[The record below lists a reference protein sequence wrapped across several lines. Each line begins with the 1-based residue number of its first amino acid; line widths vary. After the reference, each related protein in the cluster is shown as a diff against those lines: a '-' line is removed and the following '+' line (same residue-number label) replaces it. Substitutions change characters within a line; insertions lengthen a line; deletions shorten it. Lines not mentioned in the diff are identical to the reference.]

1 MSINIDE
8 NITFVYA
15 CMRNDQQECKEK
27 EQISLKG
34 VEGGGI
40 FSKIYEPITV
50 VTNK

>member
-15 CMRNDQQECKEK
+15 CMGNDQQECKEK

-34 VEGGGI
+34 VEVGGGGGGGGYSQK
-40 FSKIYEPITV
+40 FM
-50 VTNK
+50 NQ

>member
-15 CMRNDQQECKEK
+15 CMGNDQQQECKEK
-27 EQISLKG
+27 EQISLK
-34 VEGGGI
+34 GGI